1 MPSITVNLSDPGGR
15 RYLKLGMEVEVNAD
29 VSAEIKAQ
37 GARIRDAI
45 IMLLA
50 GKTFNDISTPDG
62 KVLLKAEVAAPA
74 QPDSWGAT
82 RDSGLFYGFCC
93 GINPVDQGRAA
104 TPRKICSTRYYVM
117 SQDDQEALAAQWAAQ
132 LEDEADNADADGGGA
147 AAADAE
153 AADDKSCGAPRLWMT
168 TLLPPSGPKLWPR
181 MRRIRGRP
189 PSAARVPVPAAE
201 PFSSPTTD
209 AQFKDMT
216 EMSRQPRDN
225 KLKRELDFI
234 LDIPL
239 DVSAELGRTRL
250 LINELLQLGQGSVVE
265 LNKLAGEPLEVYVNG
280 KLVARGEAVVIN
292 EKFGVRLT
300 DIISPIE
307 RVKQLG

>member
-1 MPSITVNLSDPGGR
+1 
-15 RYLKLGMEVEVNAD
+15 
-29 VSAEIKAQ
+29 
-37 GARIRDAI
+37 
-45 IMLLA
+45 
-50 GKTFNDISTPDG
+50 
-62 KVLLKAEVAAPA
+62 
-74 QPDSWGAT
+74 
-82 RDSGLFYGFCC
+82 
-93 GINPVDQGRAA
+93 
-104 TPRKICSTRYYVM
+104 M
-117 SQDDQEALAAQWAAQ
+117 SQEDQDALAAQWEAELAKESDAAG
-132 LEDEADNADADGGGA
+132 DSGGT
-147 AAADAE
+147 AE
-153 AADDKSCGAPRLWMT
+153 AAAPT
-168 TLLPPSGPKLWPR
+168 ATPPAGD
-181 MRRIRGRP
+181 
-189 PSAARVPVPAAE
+189 
-201 PFSSPTTD
+201 D
-209 AQFKDMT
+209 AQRQADEMVAAQWAANMAQEEESHAHQSFGGAGAGMGGHATEAHFKDMT
-216 EMSRQPRDN
+216 EMARQPADN

>member
-1 MPSITVNLSDPGGR
+1 M
-15 RYLKLGMEVEVNAD
+15 A
-29 VSAEIKAQ
+29 
-37 GARIRDAI
+37 
-45 IMLLA
+45 
-50 GKTFNDISTPDG
+50 
-62 KVLLKAEVAAPA
+62 
-74 QPDSWGAT
+74 
-82 RDSGLFYGFCC
+82 
-93 GINPVDQGRAA
+93 
-104 TPRKICSTRYYVM
+104 
-117 SQDDQEALAAQWAAQ
+117 QDDQDDMAAQWAAQ
-132 LEDEADNADADGGGA
+132 LDGSGGADDLLADVDLGEDTAKPAGGEDESLASEW
-147 AAADAE
+147 AE
-153 AADDKSCGAPRLWMT
+153 ALANDEKNGGTDKLTSFAGQA
-168 TLLPPSGPKLWPR
+168 
-181 MRRIRGRP
+181 
-189 PSAARVPVPAAE
+189 
-201 PFSSPTTD
+201 TD

-216 EMSRQPRDN
+216 EAARQPHDQ

-265 LNKLAGEPLEVYVNG
+265 LNKLAGEPLDVFVNG